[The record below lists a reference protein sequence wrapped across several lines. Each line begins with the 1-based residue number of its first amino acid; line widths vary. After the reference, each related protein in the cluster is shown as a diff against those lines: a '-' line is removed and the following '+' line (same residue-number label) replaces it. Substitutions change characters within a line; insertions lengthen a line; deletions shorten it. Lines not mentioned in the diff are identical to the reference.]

1 MRIIKHFIDITKA
14 LTQRT
19 FCKHLESSIS
29 SCPYTGRTYTNCLKC
44 FKRLG
49 SEETK

>member
-1 MRIIKHFIDITKA
+1 MKIIKNFIDVAKS
-14 LTQRT
+14 LTQRI

-29 SCPYTGRTYTNCLKC
+29 SCPFTGRTYTNCLKC

>member
-1 MRIIKHFIDITKA
+1 MKIIKHFIDVTKA
-14 LTQRT
+14 LILSL
-19 FCKHLESSIS
+19 FCKHIESSAS
-29 SCPYTGRTYTNCLKC
+29 SCPFTGRTYTDCLKC

>member
-1 MRIIKHFIDITKA
+1 MRIIKHFIDVAKKITQTA
-14 LTQRT
+14 
-19 FCKHLESSIS
+19 FCKHLDSSIS
-29 SCPYTGRTYTNCLKC
+29 SCPFTGRTYTNCLKC

>member
-1 MRIIKHFIDITKA
+1 MRIIKHFIDVAKA
-14 LTQRT
+14 FTQRL
-19 FCKHLESSIS
+19 FCKHNESSIS
-29 SCPYTGRTYTNCLKC
+29 SCPFTGRTYTNCLKC